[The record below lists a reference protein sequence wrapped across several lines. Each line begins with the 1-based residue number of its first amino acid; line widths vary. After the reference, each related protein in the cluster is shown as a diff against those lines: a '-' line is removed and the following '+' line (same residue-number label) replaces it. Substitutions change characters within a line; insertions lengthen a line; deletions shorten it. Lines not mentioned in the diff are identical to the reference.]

1 MSIIITFIKIHKDN
15 NLYILK
21 NTKII
26 FCLQYLGQVRWVNT
40 SNNTYPVYLGVFFQS
55 FVKNVPDFPLQYGRA
70 NFITKLSPSMIISY
84 LESVCIFK
92 MGFGWERS
100 DKNLNCI

>member
-1 MSIIITFIKIHKDN
+1 MMSIIITIIKIHKDN

-26 FCLQYLGQVRWVNT
+26 FCLQYLGQA
-40 SNNTYPVYLGVFFQS
+40 NNTYPVYLGVFSQS

-70 NFITKLSPSMIISY
+70 NFITKLSPSVIISY